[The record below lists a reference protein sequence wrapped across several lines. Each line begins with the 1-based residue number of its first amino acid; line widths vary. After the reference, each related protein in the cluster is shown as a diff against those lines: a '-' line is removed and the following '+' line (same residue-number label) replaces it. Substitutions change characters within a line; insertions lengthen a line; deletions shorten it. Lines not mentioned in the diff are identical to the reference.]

1 MSMIYLALGTNI
13 GDRAAN
19 LQAAREALASQVKIL
34 AASRI
39 YETPPWGV
47 VDQPAFL
54 NQALRARTGLAPLEL
69 LAYLKQLEVDLGR
82 LPSVRYGPRQIDLDI
97 LFYDDQTLDLPGLTI
112 PHPRLAERAFVL
124 VPLADLAPDL
134 VHPVTGKTVQEMLE
148 QVDRQG
154 IVVYAASAKEQSMD
168 PHPLKPLKFNPQPDW
183 GFTAERR
190 PDGGMNITFQGVS
203 HQTLAHWREF
213 ALAHL
218 EDSDRL
224 TTNLYDLRSI
234 PDISEEAI
242 RYAVEVNQD
251 PSVRNIRLAVVVA
264 NEKVR
269 QAMQEINALSAGY
282 GVEMAIFTGL
292 PEAEAW
298 LSRPLTQVV

>member
-1 MSMIYLALGTNI
+1 MSIIYLALGTNL

-19 LQAAREALASQVKIL
+19 LRAALEALPPDVQVL
-34 AASRI
+34 AASPV

-54 NQALRARTGLAPLEL
+54 NQVARAETDLAPLDL
-69 LAYLKQLEVDLGR
+69 LAYLKRLEAALGR
-82 LPSVRYGPRQIDLDI
+82 TPSARYGPRQIDLDI
-97 LFYDDQTLDLPGLTI
+97 LFYADRVIDLPGLNV

-134 VHPVTGKTVQEMLE
+134 VHPQTGLSVRQMLE
-148 QVDRQG
+148 RVDRSGIQRFQG
-154 IVVYAASAKEQSMD
+154 DTLVIPSA
-168 PHPLKPLKFNPQPDW
+168 LKPLKMQPQPDW
-183 GFTAERR
+183 GFSAERR
-190 PDGGMNITFQGVS
+190 PDGGMTITFQGVS
-203 HQTLAHWREF
+203 HTTLAHWREF

-224 TTNLYDLRSI
+224 TTNLYDLRAI
-234 PDISEEAI
+234 HHLSEEAI

-264 NEKVR
+264 NEPVR
-269 QAMQEINALSAGY
+269 QAMREINALSVGY
-282 GVEMAIFTGL
+282 GVEMAIFTSL
-292 PEAEAW
+292 VEAETW
-298 LSRPLTQVV
+298 LARPLTQIV